1 MSLADLI
8 VLCVVRSVVFVIF
21 SLKDSYL
28 QSNLLAILID
38 LAPHITHMHSAV
50 CERMINII
58 CKLGTKYV
66 ALQKRIT
73 EISDINAQFE
83 DHYKTSSPHRNTP
96 QNNIFFQEFLS
107 ISERKNIVKEAI
119 EANDDS
125 FVRYVKRM
133 KI

>member
-8 VLCVVRSVVFVIF
+8 VLCVVRSVVFVVF

-50 CERMINII
+50 CERMINIL

-83 DHYKTSSPHRNTP
+83 DHYKTSSHGKTP

-107 ISERKNIVKEAI
+107 ISERRNVVKEAI

-125 FVRYVKRM
+125 FVRYVKR
-133 KI
+133 INI